1 MNATNQIVHVPFNGQ
16 TIDAALDEKSGA
28 WLVALR
34 PICENVG
41 VAFNAQYERL
51 NRQPWA
57 TIRMTR
63 TVGADGKQ
71 REMVMVDR
79 QTLVMWLATIDTSRV
94 RSDEARAVVV
104 AYQRECAKV
113 LDAYFMPT
121 HKEMV
126 DASQLLA
133 DPDFA
138 VRTFTALKEAR
149 DGQARAERRAQRL
162 LPKALVGEAVE
173 PSAALY
179 TLPQVTKLLQN
190 VAPSVRMSD
199 VKRVLRDSRMMCRC
213 SREPTHDGIKT
224 GRLAAVYAPYTDR
237 DGVQHDGVTYSRVTG
252 KGLAWLVGQ
261 FAGQAQAAM
270 L

>member
-16 TIDAALDEKSGA
+16 SVDAALDEKSGA

-41 VAFNAQYERL
+41 VDYSAQYRRL
-51 NRQPWA
+51 DRQPWA
-57 TIRMTR
+57 TIAMMA

-138 VRTFTALKEAR
+138 VKTFTALRDARAHAEA
-149 DGQARAERRAQRL
+149 AERRAERL
-162 LPKALVGEAVE
+162 RPKALVGEALE
-173 PSAALY
+173 PSSALY
-179 TLPQVTKLLQN
+179 TVTQAARFVAA
-190 VAPSVRMSD
+190 VAPRVRRSD
-199 VKRVLRDSRMMCRC
+199 VIGLLRERGMLC
-213 SREPTHDGIKT
+213 SGTMEPTRKAIER
-224 GRLAAVYAPYTDR
+224 GRLVQVHATYVGSEGEERPSAPYAK
-237 DGVQHDGVTYSRVTG
+237 VTG

-261 FAGQAQAAM
+261 LAGGSQAAM

>member
-34 PICENVG
+34 PICENIG
-41 VAFNAQYERL
+41 VAFNAQRERL

-57 TIRMTR
+57 VVRMTR
-63 TVGADGKQ
+63 STGADGKTY
-71 REMVMVDR
+71 EMVMVDR

-94 RSDEARAVVV
+94 RSDEARSVVV

-173 PSAALY
+173 PSGTNFGIAA
-179 TLPQVTKLLQN
+179 
-190 VAPSVRMSD
+190 
-199 VKRVLRDSRMMCRC
+199 
-213 SREPTHDGIKT
+213 
-224 GRLAAVYAPYTDR
+224 
-237 DGVQHDGVTYSRVTG
+237 
-252 KGLAWLVGQ
+252 
-261 FAGQAQAAM
+261 
-270 L
+270 